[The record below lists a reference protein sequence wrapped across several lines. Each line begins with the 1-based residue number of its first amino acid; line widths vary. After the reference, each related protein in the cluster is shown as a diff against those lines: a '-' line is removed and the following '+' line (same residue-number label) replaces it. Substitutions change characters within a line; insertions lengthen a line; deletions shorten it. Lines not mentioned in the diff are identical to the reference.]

1 MSLIYYRYDEDLS
14 EYLGGSIGKSLTF
27 NTSIFF
33 CHPVGSCNA
42 ADKHQS
48 IVQERTGKMVKM
60 YQVLVQSF
68 KKNYYKCRVW
78 SAGNYAS
85 KMFNFNKHRSSYQ
98 LIH

>member
-1 MSLIYYRYDEDLS
+1 MMMMSVNINFRKKHRYIS
-14 EYLGGSIGKSLTF
+14 HI
-27 NTSIFF
+27 TSIFF

-68 KKNYYKCRVW
+68 KKNYCKCRV
-78 SAGNYAS
+78 
-85 KMFNFNKHRSSYQ
+85 
-98 LIH
+98 

>member
-1 MSLIYYRYDEDLS
+1 MIYHNIYAFTMSLIYYRYDDDVS
-14 EYLGGSIGKSLTF
+14 EYLGRSIDISLTLLLF
-27 NTSIFF
+27 FF

-68 KKNYYKCRVW
+68 KKNYCKCRV
-78 SAGNYAS
+78 
-85 KMFNFNKHRSSYQ
+85 
-98 LIH
+98 